1 MTNKYLD
8 APIHILDSINRY
20 VEHRLSPGGFVTAV
34 LSNDL
39 TGAFNQA
46 DTDSEAGIRD
56 ILKYVRWEIP
66 AESWGSPAKVEAWLN
81 SKPRQNHS
89 RRDVSSHIKQC
100 RQQWKRYNLLFDEQL
115 VHPAQT
121 QVTFSSKL
129 RKNQMTNETK
139 NIVVEKITEF
149 IKEYG
154 AYCVLANAYNP
165 DSRIANQKTYER
177 IQGEADEVLA
187 KISAAILSAIS
198 NKEKSD
204 D

>member
-8 APIHILDSINRY
+8 APVHILDSINRY

-46 DTDSEAGIRD
+46 DTDSESGIRD

-81 SKPRQNHS
+81 NKPRQKPF
-89 RRDVSSHIKQC
+89 RRDVSIHIKQC
-100 RQQWKRYNLLFDEQL
+100 RQQWKRYNLL
-115 VHPAQT
+115 
-121 QVTFSSKL
+121 
-129 RKNQMTNETK
+129 
-139 NIVVEKITEF
+139 TE
-149 IKEYG
+149 
-154 AYCVLANAYNP
+154 
-165 DSRIANQKTYER
+165 
-177 IQGEADEVLA
+177 
-187 KISAAILSAIS
+187 
-198 NKEKSD
+198 EKSD